1 MCFTDVQYLQK
12 CLPTWID
19 KRHKI
24 HYDVPEQL
32 SCLREGEKL
41 LIQRLSV
48 YVPVYHLY
56 KGQTACK
63 GHCAAFQQDISSIVN
78 ELPRLPE
85 DVEFVQVIKKYKDS
99 KGDLGEKQFVIR
111 KSAVLEA
118 LYWLKEYNNY
128 YKNVDIKEDR
138 LDWIDGDEA
147 ELPSKHN
154 QTEII
159 EDPDSSALHD
169 GEVINKQKQKDTGPA
184 YSQVVAVEEASSE
197 GYIKQHGIICESF
210 GNQPEKNFDQITST
224 IQGYAKQAYKKGQ
237 SVDFCYAT
245 SQQRNSIPAVT
256 QDDSDEMSD
265 NSKCSASITQVD
277 DSDNERPTI
286 SGKERIN
293 YPKVQE
299 KAIDEFDT
307 SIDIFALAFPWLFPG
322 GHGGPFG
329 SHPTK
334 LTLRQWLENC
344 AYYEDGRFVKD
355 KVFAFYALNF
365 VNRHTNAS
373 QGKYYIN
380 KHNKEFHDLDSLQTA
395 IQKGNTSWINKLIYF
410 SSQIK
415 GSVPYWREQ
424 RAKIHSWIN
433 YHIASGAG
441 PPTLFITLSCAEYYW
456 PDINRLLHERFNFK
470 GVNSPLDGQNG
481 NGKINSVKNVND
493 MTIVVQEYFQKRIE
507 NWLVKVGKPIFKIAE
522 YWLRYEFAPTR
533 GQIHCHMLA
542 ITDHN
547 VILKQVMDECGSV
560 KGMTTFLAQW
570 MQQSF
575 GMTAE
580 MPQIS
585 NDGVDVDV
593 ELLINVDEKIC
604 NAKDDNIQLGA
615 ADLANEE
622 NNQELE
628 NGPCIDNAKKNHPA
642 SYNWSDSMVQSNTT
656 VDNFNLLRTLQLHKC
671 NTYCMRKRKIL

>member
-1 MCFTDVQYLQK
+1 M
-12 CLPTWID
+12 
-19 KRHKI
+19 
-24 HYDVPEQL
+24 
-32 SCLREGEKL
+32 

-604 NAKDDNIQLGA
+604 NAKDDDIQLGA